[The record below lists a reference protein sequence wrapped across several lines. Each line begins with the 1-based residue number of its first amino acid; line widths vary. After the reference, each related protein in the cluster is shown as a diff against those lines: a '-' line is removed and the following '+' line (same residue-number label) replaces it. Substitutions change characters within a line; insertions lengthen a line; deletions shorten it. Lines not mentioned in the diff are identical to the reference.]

1 MKQQTKSR
9 ENSQTVLV
17 QSKDSKHQA
26 SPDQATKS
34 ENTNTPEQKSNCIYC
49 NQAYLK
55 KKWIDLN
62 TPKVENVKNIR
73 HISNSP
79 QLCFTVT
86 CARNQKPL
94 KEICTQSTSI

>member
-26 SPDQATKS
+26 SPDQAMKS
-34 ENTNTPEQKSNCIYC
+34 GNTNTPEQKSNCIYC

-55 KKWIDLN
+55 KKMDKH
-62 TPKVENVKNIR
+62 TKSGKCKNIR

-79 QLCFTVT
+79 QHCFTVT
-86 CARNQKPL
+86 CALNQKPL
-94 KEICTQSTSI
+94 KGICTQSTSI